1 MYKKKKHMEKLRD
14 KLENEI
20 LNTERNEKLLIK
32 VWDIEDIL
40 VNKFLL

>member
-20 LNTERNEKLLIK
+20 PNTKRNEKLLIK
-32 VWDIEDIL
+32 VWDIADIL

>member
-32 VWDIEDIL
+32 VWDIADIL

>member
-20 LNTERNEKLLIK
+20 LNTEWNEKSLIEL
-32 VWDIEDIL
+32 WDKEDMLI
-40 VNKFLL
+40 NEFLL